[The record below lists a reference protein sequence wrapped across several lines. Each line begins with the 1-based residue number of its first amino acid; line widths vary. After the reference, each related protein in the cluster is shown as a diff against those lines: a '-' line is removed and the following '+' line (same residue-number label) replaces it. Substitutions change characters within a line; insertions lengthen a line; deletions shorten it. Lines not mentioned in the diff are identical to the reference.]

1 MANYE
6 HTFNINV
13 TYEQTTGKP
22 CKKDKSDNE
31 KSLMAALTEEMIENI
46 VNDCCARYL
55 VGVDF
60 NIWLDDENW
69 TYVERKPMDRTGSV
83 SEFCITDTNTW

>member
-22 CKKDKSDNE
+22 CKKDK
-31 KSLMAALTEEMIENI
+31 TEEMIENI

-69 TYVERKPMDRTGSV
+69 TYVKRKPMDRTGSV